1 MSRGIEI
8 ERDGTGAAV
17 RLWVSTPA
25 PETVAAV
32 PCACRRPSCRKP
44 VPPQTV
50 RKGERKAYC
59 SDTCRRKH
67 WDEQHPRVAVP
78 EQPRL
83 DFTPAASEF
92 AHAVRGRET
101 KAQRIVARLR
111 QGPASTAD
119 LARITG
125 RFSARLQELEERGL
139 VYDREDFKARGTE
152 HSVYTMTRE
161 PRW

>member
-8 ERDGTGAAV
+8 ERDEAGQAV
-17 RLWVSTPA
+17 RLWVSAPA

-32 PCACRRPSCRKP
+32 SSACRRPSCRKP
-44 VPPQTV
+44 VPPQKV
-50 RKGERKAYC
+50 RRGEERAYC

-83 DFTPAASEF
+83 DFTPAASEL
-92 AHAVRGRET
+92 AHAIRGRET

-111 QGPASTAD
+111 QGPATSYD

-139 VYDREDFKARGTE
+139 VYAREDFKARGSE

-161 PRW
+161 PRG